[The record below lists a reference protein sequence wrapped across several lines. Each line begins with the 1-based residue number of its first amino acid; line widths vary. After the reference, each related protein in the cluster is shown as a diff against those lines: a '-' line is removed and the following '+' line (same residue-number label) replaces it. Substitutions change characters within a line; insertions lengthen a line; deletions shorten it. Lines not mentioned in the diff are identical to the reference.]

1 MLNFLPSLLIHILS
15 LTIYTVNTIFWLIPI
30 VVFSFCKAIL
40 PLKFSQKVFSY
51 LLDQMASNW
60 VAVNT
65 FIQKLFNKTQIN
77 VTGAEQ
83 LTMKEWYLVVC
94 NHQSWVDIVVV
105 QRVLHGKIPFLK
117 FFLKKEL
124 IYVPILGLA
133 WWALDFPFMKRYT
146 QSFIK
151 KNPHLKGKDVETTRK
166 ACAKFKHKPVSIMN
180 FIEGT
185 RFTEAKHEKQ
195 KSPFQHLLKPKAGGI
210 GFVLGAMG
218 ENLQKIVNVTI
229 HYPEGIPTFSDF
241 LAGRIKQVNVH
252 VAVTEIDG
260 ELIGDYVND
269 RPFKIKF
276 QKRVNQFWLEKD
288 QKLIEFNDNSAIT
301 PEK

>member
-276 QKRVNQFWLEKD
+276 QKRVHQFWLEKD

>member
-15 LTIYTVNTIFWLIPI
+15 LAIYTVNTIFWLIPI
-30 VVFSFCKAIL
+30 VVFSFCKAII
-40 PLKFSQKVFSY
+40 PLKFSQKIFSY

-65 FIQKLFNKTQIN
+65 LIQKLFNKTQIN

-229 HYPEGIPTFSDF
+229 HYPEGIPAFSDF

-252 VAVTEIDG
+252 VDVTEIDG
-260 ELIGDYVND
+260 DLIGDYVND

-276 QKRVNQFWLEKD
+276 QKRVNQFWVEKD
-288 QKLIEFNDNSAIT
+288 QKLIEFNNNPAIN